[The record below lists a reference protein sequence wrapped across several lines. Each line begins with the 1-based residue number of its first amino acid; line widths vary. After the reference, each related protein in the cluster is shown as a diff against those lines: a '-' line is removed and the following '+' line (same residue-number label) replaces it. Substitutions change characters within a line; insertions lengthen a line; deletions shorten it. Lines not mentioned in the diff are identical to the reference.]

1 MGAPLDTCPNC
12 GETIPEGARFCSGCG
27 AEAPVAVF
35 RSGHPDAAIGRQGV
49 FRGLTSRW
57 AVASPRDRRTAVAA
71 VAAAVALAVI
81 IWFLPIGPD
90 TSPEPETG
98 TLTVQETPAP

>member
-1 MGAPLDTCPNC
+1 M
-12 GETIPEGARFCSGCG
+12 
-27 AEAPVAVF
+27 AVF

-49 FRGLTSRW
+49 LRGITSRW
-57 AVASPRDRRTAVAA
+57 TVASPRDRRMALAA
-71 VAAAVALAVI
+71 VATAIAVGVA

-98 TLTVQETPAP
+98 TLTVQETSAP

>member
-1 MGAPLDTCPNC
+1 MAL
-12 GETIPEGARFCSGCG
+12 
-27 AEAPVAVF
+27 
-35 RSGHPDAAIGRQGV
+35 
-49 FRGLTSRW
+49 
-57 AVASPRDRRTAVAA
+57 AA
-71 VAAAVALAVI
+71 VAAAIAFGAA